1 MENRNNKADAEIT
14 FLFAENL
21 LQRDRI
27 YLERERERERE
38 REFCENHIDL

>member
-21 LQRDRI
+21 LQRDHV

-38 REFCENHIDL
+38 NSARTILIYE